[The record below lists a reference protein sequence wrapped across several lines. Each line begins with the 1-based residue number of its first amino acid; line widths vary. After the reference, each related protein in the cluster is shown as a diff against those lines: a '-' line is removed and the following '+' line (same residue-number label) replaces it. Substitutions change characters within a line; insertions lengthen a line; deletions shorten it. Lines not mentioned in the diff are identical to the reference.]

1 MHWANRFAGE
11 GEEDRVG
18 KVFAEL
24 GQGDAAARPL
34 DGGALTRWGTRTPAR
49 GSATA
54 PCSLLHRLRSL
65 SVALASVLCEERRG
79 RAAKRETKRE
89 RESRGA
95 NELGFS
101 GEGARCPF

>member
-24 GQGDAAARPL
+24 GQGDAVARPL

-49 GSATA
+49 GPATA
-54 PCSLLHRLRSL
+54 PWPLHRLAPPPSLALVARS
-65 SVALASVLCEERRG
+65 VVLG
-79 RAAKRETKRE
+79 
-89 RESRGA
+89 
-95 NELGFS
+95 
-101 GEGARCPF
+101 

>member
-49 GSATA
+49 GPATA
-54 PCSLLHRLRSL
+54 PWLTAPPFSLALGYARL
-65 SVALASVLCEERRG
+65 
-79 RAAKRETKRE
+79 AAV
-89 RESRGA
+89 
-95 NELGFS
+95 
-101 GEGARCPF
+101 